1 MTHHVAHTN
10 KMVFD
15 LKIQYQER
23 IEQLQNKIAEQEHE
37 ISQLQKQIEYMSRD
51 KFYDCWVSTYD

>member
-1 MTHHVAHTN
+1 MTNHVAHTN
-10 KMVFD
+10 KMMFD

-37 ISQLQKQIEYMSRD
+37 ISQLQKQIEYMSKD
-51 KFYDCWVSTYD
+51 KFYDC

>member
-1 MTHHVAHTN
+1 MTHNVAHTN
-10 KMVFD
+10 KIVFD
-15 LKIQYQER
+15 LKTRYQER

-51 KFYDCWVSTYD
+51 KFYDC

>member
-10 KMVFD
+10 QMVSD
-15 LKIQYQER
+15 LKNQYQER
-23 IEQLQNKIAEQEHE
+23 IEQLQSKIAEQEHE

-51 KFYDCWVSTYD
+51 KFYDC

>member
-1 MTHHVAHTN
+1 MTHHVSHTN
-10 KMVFD
+10 KMVAD

-23 IEQLQNKIAEQEHE
+23 IEQLQSKIADQEHE

-51 KFYDCWVSTYD
+51 RLYDC